1 MSKRHTVTLFAVVA
15 LFSTS
20 IGFSAWMVQLALLA
34 ATGKDFTGWLI
45 LWWFA
50 LSAQVGYLVYQMHI
64 RMIERHKA
72 AMKQQA
78 SRRK

>member
-1 MSKRHTVTLFAVVA
+1 MSKRHTATLFAIVA

-20 IGFSAWMVQLALLA
+20 IGFSVWMVQIALLA

-45 LWWFA
+45 LWWFT
-50 LSAQVGYLVYQMHI
+50 LSALVGYLVYRMHTQ
-64 RMIERHKA
+64 MIERHKA
-72 AMKQQA
+72 ATKQQT